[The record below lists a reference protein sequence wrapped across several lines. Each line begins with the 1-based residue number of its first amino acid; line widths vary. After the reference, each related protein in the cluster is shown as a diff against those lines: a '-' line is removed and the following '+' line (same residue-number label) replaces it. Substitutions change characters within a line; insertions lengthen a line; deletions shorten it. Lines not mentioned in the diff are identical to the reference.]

1 MSNLPCY
8 FCRSLFTS
16 DYTVRGARVSD
27 PWFGGHH
34 GSETRATKNR
44 LQAGSCIQRSRHQRQ
59 SGFALVLTLALLALL
74 VLALYALSALVRV
87 NGQISTT
94 GLYQTQAK
102 QNALLGLNVAFSELQ
117 RHAGEDSRITGMAG
131 LTGIAANAGNNTRHW
146 CGVWDASGNLITWL
160 TSGAPTTG
168 PAALPVSVTPI
179 ELVAAG
185 SVGAAAAN
193 SEHVIAGKIP
203 IVVTET
209 PGAPGVAATVG
220 HYAYLVSDE
229 GVKISA
235 YAPSTELR
243 IIGVRPLLTSTVATS
258 AQGKLRAAVSTYAG
272 KLPAVLAYEQLA
284 LLPTPAS
291 ALTPS
296 VFQDNFHHATLTTL
310 SVAGSQN
317 FTGTINLNTTSAI
330 VWRSILETYNSA
342 PSVTPMSS
350 ANLTARGNAIANGFA
365 ATSSGKSANA
375 PFTSVAAFGA
385 SALLASNLP
394 APIAP
399 SDFMAAIGPMLTVRS
414 DTFRI
419 RAYGEAVNPVDG
431 TKTEAVAYCEAIV
444 QRTSD
449 LAPNGLGRKFIII
462 HFRWLGPDEI

>member
-1 MSNLPCY
+1 MKAHISAGRFARQRVC
-8 FCRSLFTS
+8 
-16 DYTVRGARVSD
+16 TVGGALCPDSKVGWFSYVQNRGIK
-27 PWFGGHH
+27 PL
-34 GSETRATKNR
+34 
-44 LQAGSCIQRSRHQRQ
+44 LQFKSARQ

-87 NGQISTT
+87 NGQISMT
-94 GLYQTQAK
+94 GVYQTQAR

-131 LTGIAANAGNNTRHW
+131 LTGIAANAGNSTRHW

-160 TSGAPTTG
+160 VSGAPTTG
-168 PAALPVSVTPI
+168 PAALPVSVAPI

-185 SVGAAAAN
+185 SVGAATAN

-209 PGAPGVAATVG
+209 PGAPGVAVTVG

-235 YAPSTELR
+235 YAPTAQLS
-243 IIGVRPLLTSTVATS
+243 IPGVRPLLTSTESTS
-258 AQGKLRAAVSTYAG
+258 AQGRLRAAVGTYAG
-272 KLPAVLAYEQLA
+272 KLPAVLTYEQLA

-291 ALTPS
+291 PLTPS
-296 VFQDNFHHATLTTL
+296 VLQDNFHQVTLIAH
-310 SVAGSQN
+310 SVAGSQT
-317 FTGTINLNTTSAI
+317 FSGTINLNTTSAI

-350 ANLTARGNAIANGFA
+350 ANLTSRGNAIANGFA
-365 ATSSGKSANA
+365 ASASGKSVNG
-375 PFTSVAAFGA
+375 PFTSVAAFGG
-385 SALLASNLP
+385 SALLAVNLP
-394 APIAP
+394 APITP

-419 RAYGEAVNPVDG
+419 RAYGEAVNPVDV
-431 TKTEAVAYCEAIV
+431 TKIEAVAYCEAIV
-444 QRTSD
+444 QRSSD
-449 LAPNGLGRKFIII
+449 PAPNGLGRKFVIT
-462 HFRWLGPDEI
+462 HFRWLGPEEI